1 MPMAGSYDFR
11 LVALSVVIAVFA
23 AYAALDLAG
32 RVTASQKRAR
42 RFWLTGGATSM
53 GLGIWSMHYVGMLA
67 FRMPMK
73 MYYHPPTVLL
83 SLLAAIAASAVALYT
98 VSRKQMSTGQ
108 LVVGSLF
115 MGAGIA
121 AMHYIGMAAMRVQA
135 RIQYNPGLV
144 IVSIGLAVAISMVA
158 LLLSFRVR
166 EERKTSG
173 RKIVSALI
181 MGSAIPVM
189 HYTGMWAA
197 SFLPTDTLPNLSNAA
212 SISSIGLAA
221 IATSTLLVLALVM
234 VTAFLDRLLSA
245 QKAVAAAAR
254 EGELYFQTLADAIPQ
269 IIWTALP
276 DGNIDFYNKRWYA
289 YTGKD
294 PQRDDLGWSDVLHP
308 EDFEKCTTTWR
319 QAVQTGKNTKQSAVF
334 CVSPMPPIAGI

>member
-1 MPMAGSYDFR
+1 MAGSYDFR

-254 EGELYFQTLADAIPQ
+254 EGELSSRPWRMLFRKLSGRHFRMGTSIFTTSAGTPTPAKIHNAMIWDGVMCSIQKTL
-269 IIWTALP
+269 
-276 DGNIDFYNKRWYA
+276 R
-289 YTGKD
+289 
-294 PQRDDLGWSDVLHP
+294 SV
-308 EDFEKCTTTWR
+308 R
-319 QAVQTGKNTKQSAVF
+319 QPGGRLYRRGKNTKQSAVF